1 MSNEIDCSKI
11 SNFNVALL
19 MVNNQ
24 KGIGFRFDLP
34 HIGPAIDIAI
44 EVIRC
49 KISIL
54 FFGL

>member
-49 KISIL
+49 EINIL